1 MVALAALMT
10 LSVLPVR
17 AVAVDAACDG
27 LACSATTAAVA
38 HIAHAV
44 RIV

>member
-17 AVAVDAACDG
+17 AVAVDAARDG
-27 LACSATTAAVA
+27 LACSATIAAVA
-38 HIAHAV
+38 DTADAV
-44 RIV
+44 RIE